1 MGQPIKMAQSTS
13 NTVQTF
19 WVMVG
24 SLSAFAFTIV
34 SSMILSRYFNKE
46 DYGTY
51 KQVMYVYS
59 TFLIVFTLG
68 LPKAYSFFLPRIPDD
83 QAKDLIN
90 KINNVLLF
98 SGALMSIT
106 LFLLSKPI
114 AVFLKN
120 DDLAVPLMYFSPVP
134 FLMLPTMGLE
144 GILSTY
150 KKSFLIAI
158 YNIITRVLMLCCV
171 ALPVLIWKGGVK
183 DAILGFTIASFIS
196 FLVALYLKSYP
207 VRQYNKEKSGISYKN
222 VFKYTLPIMFA
233 GIWGTIINSTDQ
245 FFISRYFGSEVF
257 ADFANG
263 SLELPFVGMII
274 SAGSVVL
281 SPIYSK
287 HNFRQDETY
296 KKETMRLW
304 HSVFSKTVKLIYPVV
319 VFFFCFADII
329 MMLLYGEK
337 YQTSGIFFQIKL
349 VVNFFTLIS
358 YGPLVLSIGGEKHYY
373 RVHLYGA
380 LLLIALEALS
390 VYTIKSA
397 VAITVISVICQIGR
411 ILAMLY
417 FVAKYFKVDF
427 IDLFPVKLILNLI
440 IPSFLILLPLRF
452 FLIKYTTLDKIF
464 IVAISAVVYVVLMFF
479 WTKYKKIDYY
489 SIFKP
494 LLQKFVK

>member
-1 MGQPIKMAQSTS
+1 MGQPIKMAQSTN

-24 SLSAFAFTIV
+24 SLSAFAFTII

-59 TFLIVFTLG
+59 TFVIVFTLG
-68 LPKAYSFFLPRIPDD
+68 LPKAYSFFLPRIPDN

-90 KINNVLLF
+90 KINNVLLL
-98 SGALMSIT
+98 SGALMSIM
-106 LFLLSKPI
+106 LFVLSKPI
-114 AVFLKN
+114 SVFLKN
-120 DDLAVPLMYFSPVP
+120 DDLAIPLMYFSPVP
-134 FLMLPTMGLE
+134 FLMLPTMGLD

-158 YNIITRVLMLCCV
+158 YNIITRILMLCCV

-183 DAILGFTIASFIS
+183 DAVLGFTAASFIS

-207 VRQYNKEKSGISYKN
+207 VKQYTKERSDISYKK
-222 VFKYTLPIMFA
+222 VFQYTLPIMFA
-233 GIWGTIINSTDQ
+233 GIWGTIISSTDQ

-287 HNFRQDETY
+287 NSFNQDKDY

-304 HSVFSKTVKLIYPVV
+304 LSVFTKTVKLIYPVV
-319 VFFFCFADII
+319 VFFFCFADTI
-329 MMLLYGEK
+329 MILLYGEK
-337 YQTSGIFFQIKL
+337 YHTSGIFFQIKL

-358 YGPLVLSIGGEKHYY
+358 YGPLILSIGGEKYYY

-380 LLLIALEALS
+380 LILIALEAIS

-411 ILAMLY
+411 IMALLW
-417 FVAKYFKVDF
+417 FVARYFKVD
-427 IDLFPVKLILNLI
+427 IINLFPIKLILNLL
-440 IPSFLILLPLRF
+440 IPSFLILLPLRYI
-452 FLIKYTTLDKIF
+452 LTNYTSLDKVF
-464 IVAISAVVYVVLMFF
+464 ILGISAVVYIVLMFL
-479 WTKYKKIDYY
+479 WTQYKKIDYY

-494 LLQKFVK
+494 LLHKFVK

>member
-1 MGQPIKMAQSTS
+1 MAQSTS

-24 SLSAFAFTIV
+24 SLSAFAFTII

-59 TFLIVFTLG
+59 TCVIVFTLG
-68 LPKAYSFFLPRIPDD
+68 LPKAYSFFLPRIPDT

-98 SGALMSIT
+98 SGGLMSIM

-120 DDLAVPLMYFSPVP
+120 DDLAIPLMYFSPVP
-134 FLMLPTMGLE
+134 FLMLPTMGLD

-158 YNIITRVLMLCCV
+158 YNISTRVLMLCCV

-183 DAILGFTIASFIS
+183 EAILGFTIASFIS
-196 FLVALYLKSYP
+196 FLAALYLKSYP
-207 VRQYNKEKSGISYKN
+207 IRQLKKEKSDISYKK
-222 VFKYTLPIMFA
+222 VFDYTLPIMFA
-233 GIWGTIINSTDQ
+233 GIWGTIISSTDQ
-245 FFISRYFGSEVF
+245 FFISRYFGNEVF

-287 HNFRQDETY
+287 NNFRQDKDYKEETL
-296 KKETMRLW
+296 RLW

-329 MMLLYGEK
+329 MVLLYGEK
-337 YQTSGIFFQIKL
+337 YHTSGIFFQIKL

-380 LLLIALEALS
+380 LVLIALEALS

-397 VAITVISVICQIGR
+397 IAITAISVICQIGR
-411 ILAMLY
+411 IIAMLF
-417 FVAKYFKVDF
+417 FVSKYFKIDF
-427 IDLFPVKLILNLI
+427 IDLFPIKLILNLI
-440 IPSFLILLPLRF
+440 VPSFLILLPLRY
-452 FLIKYTTLDKIF
+452 FLINNTTLDNFF
-464 IVAISAVVYVVLMFF
+464 IISISAIIYIVLMFF

>member
-1 MGQPIKMAQSTS
+1 MAQSTN

-24 SLSAFAFTIV
+24 SLSGFAFTII
-34 SSMILSRYFNKE
+34 SSMILSRYFSKE

-51 KQVMYVYS
+51 KQVMYVYA

-68 LPKAYSFFLPRIPDD
+68 LPKAYSFFLPRIPDN

-120 DDLAVPLMYFSPVP
+120 DDLAIPLMYFSPVP
-134 FLMLPTMGLE
+134 FLMLPTMGLD

-207 VRQYNKEKSGISYKN
+207 VRQYNKEKSNISYKQ

-233 GIWGTIINSTDQ
+233 GIWGTIISSTDQ
-245 FFISRYFGSEVF
+245 FFISRYFGNEVF

-274 SAGSVVL
+274 SAGSVIL
-281 SPIYSK
+281 APIYSK
-287 HNFRQDETY
+287 QNFDQGKNPKE
-296 KKETMRLW
+296 ETMRLW
-304 HSVFSKTVKLIYPVV
+304 LSVFSKTVKLIYPVV

-329 MMLLYGEK
+329 MILLYGEI
-337 YQTSGIFFQIKL
+337 YRTSGVFFQIKL
-349 VVNFFTLIS
+349 IVNFFTLIS
-358 YGPLVLSIGGEKHYY
+358 YGPLVLSIGGEKYYY

-380 LLLIALEALS
+380 IILIVLEALS

-397 VAITVISVICQIGR
+397 IAITVISVGCQIGR
-411 ILAMLY
+411 IVVMLF
-417 FVAKYFKVDF
+417 FVAKYFKVHF
-427 IDLFPVKLILNLI
+427 IDLFPIKLILNLI
-440 IPSFLILLPLRF
+440 IPSFLILLPLRV
-452 FLIKYTTLDKIF
+452 FLINYSNLDRLF
-464 IVAISAVVYVVLMFF
+464 IICIAALLYFMLMFF
-479 WTKYKKIDYY
+479 WTRYKKIEYY